1 MEALAKEQARLEA
14 EEAARVSAEIA
25 AQNLARQR
33 SLETLARERAENDS
47 KLAEQ
52 KRLA

>member
-1 MEALAKEQARLEA
+1 MEA
-14 EEAARVSAEIA
+14 EEAGRVAAEIA
-25 AQNLARQR
+25 AQNLARQQ
-33 SLETLARERAENDS
+33 SLETLARERAANDS